1 MSEWWR
7 AVHDSVWR
15 ILWLVRK
22 ELWQFRADVFFTVVL
37 VFLPVM
43 QMLLVV
49 NVMGGGDGRGSPI
62 AIIDHDRTHLSRDL
76 VTAIENTGDA
86 HVRMTLPNLT
96 EADEALRRGD
106 VEGVVVVPPGFSE
119 DVRQLGRKGPT
130 ELLGVAD
137 GSNAWGAT
145 RIMAAISGAI
155 AAFAESLARQQG
167 QVSRILSMR
176 PVKYFAITQIQD
188 PVSSQMGFLLYQ
200 VVLLVAGQS
209 IAREYERGTLEHLL
223 VTPLSK
229 HELIVG
235 KAVPSLVLGVFNFFV
250 LYVAGRLIWE
260 VPMRGSLPL
269 LLGTA
274 ILFVLAESAWG
285 LFLSSHV
292 TTQQQAIQVLFV
304 QLLTDMSFCG
314 YVVPIDRLPY
324 FLRWISELRPLHH
337 YLECLR
343 AVMVRGADMGMIL
356 YHIGA
361 LVLLNLVFWTLSI
374 RSVRRRIG

>member
-7 AVHDSVWR
+7 ATRDSFWR

-22 ELWQFRADVFFTVVL
+22 ELWQFRADVFFTAVL

-62 AIIDHDRTHLSRDL
+62 AIIDHDNSQLSRDL
-76 VTAIENTGDA
+76 VTAIENTGEA
-86 HVRMTLPNLT
+86 YVRTTLPNLAQT
-96 EADEALRRGD
+96 DEALRRGD
-106 VEGVVVVPPGFSE
+106 VEGAVVIPPGFSE
-119 DVRQLGRKGPT
+119 DVRQLGRKGSS

-145 RIMAAISGAI
+145 RIMSAISGAI
-155 AAFAESLARQQG
+155 AAFAESVARQQG

-176 PVKYFAITQIQD
+176 PVKYYAITKIQD

-229 HELIVG
+229 FELIVG
-235 KAVPSLVLGVFNFFV
+235 KAMPSLVLGVFDFFV
-250 LYVAGRLIWE
+250 LFAVGRLIWG
-260 VPMRGSLPL
+260 VPMRGSFPL
-269 LLGTA
+269 LLVTA
-274 ILFVLAESAWG
+274 VLFVMAESAWG
-285 LFLSSHV
+285 LFLSSR
-292 TTQQQAIQVLFV
+292 
-304 QLLTDMSFCG
+304 
-314 YVVPIDRLPY
+314 VV
-324 FLRWISELRPLHH
+324 
-337 YLECLR
+337 
-343 AVMVRGADMGMIL
+343 
-356 YHIGA
+356 
-361 LVLLNLVFWTLSI
+361 NQ
-374 RSVRRRIG
+374 